1 MTFSK
6 IRILLKVRKVISDM
20 RQDEQ
25 KLLLNQ
31 VRHRILQCVLRHGRI
46 TAREIQAELK
56 DIPQASLYRQIKT
69 LFDSGLLKVCEERQ
83 VRGTLEHRYELAPEL
98 IITDDTE
105 QTELNIQF
113 TLLSLAQDFSDY
125 YADPA
130 NNPVKDMVSLITT
143 PLMVSDEEFEQL
155 IRGINELTRQY
166 MNKSP
171 SGERRTRKLTF
182 VASPM

>member
-1 MTFSK
+1 MK
-6 IRILLKVRKVISDM
+6 
-20 RQDEQ
+20 QDEQ

-31 VRHRILQCVLRHGRI
+31 VRHRILQCVLHHGRI
-46 TAREIQAELK
+46 TAREIGAELK

-98 IITDDTE
+98 MITDDAE

-125 YADPA
+125 YSKPKRDPS
-130 NNPVKDMVSLITT
+130 KDMVSLITT
-143 PLMVSDEEFEQL
+143 PLMVSDEEFEQY
-155 IRGINELTRQY
+155 IRGINELTRKY
-166 MNKSP
+166 MNNSP
-171 SGERRTRKLTF
+171 SGDRRPRKVTF
-182 VASPM
+182 VASPAS